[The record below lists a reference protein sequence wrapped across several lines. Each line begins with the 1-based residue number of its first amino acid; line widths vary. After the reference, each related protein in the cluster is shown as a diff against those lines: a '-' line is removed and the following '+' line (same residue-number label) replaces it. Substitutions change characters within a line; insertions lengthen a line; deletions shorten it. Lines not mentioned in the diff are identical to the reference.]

1 MPTETAV
8 TSIIDQLRALIRLQ
22 HIDSKIDQV
31 NKLRGDLPDEISDL
45 EDERAGLLRRVE
57 KADEEAKQGEVQ
69 KRKLLMD
76 ITESEGLIKKY
87 EEQQLHVRNNR
98 EYDSLT
104 KEIEAQRQRITQAQG
119 ELEALAE
126 RGEANEVIVAQ
137 AKERLEEL
145 DTVLTEKRGELG
157 QVVDETEKEQE
168 HYQSLREEAEQAID
182 ERYLNAY
189 NRLRGRLRDGRA
201 IVPLERGAAGS
212 YAVPPQRQVEIGQ
225 RNRIVVCEHTGR
237 IVVDDELFHETV
249 EQMDV

>member
-1 MPTETAV
+1 MPTEI
-8 TSIIDQLRALIRLQ
+8 TSSIVEQLQALIRLQ

-45 EDERAGLLRRVE
+45 EDERAGLQRRIE
-57 KADEEAKQGEVQ
+57 KAEEEAKQGEVQ

-104 KEIEAQRQRITQAQG
+104 KEIEAQRQRILQAQA
-119 ELEALAE
+119 ELEALSE
-126 RGEANEVIVAQ
+126 RGESNEVIVAQ
-137 AKERLEEL
+137 ARERLEEL
-145 DTVLTEKRGELG
+145 ETLLKEKRSELG
-157 QVVDETEKEQE
+157 LVVDETEKEQE
-168 HYQSLREEAEQAID
+168 QYQNLRQQAEDAID
-182 ERYLNAY
+182 ERYLKAY
-189 NRLRGRLRDGRA
+189 NRLRSRLRDGRA

-212 YAVPPQRQVEIGQ
+212 YLVPPQRQVEIGQ

-237 IVVDDELFHETV
+237 IVVDDELFRDTV
-249 EQMDV
+249 QEMGV